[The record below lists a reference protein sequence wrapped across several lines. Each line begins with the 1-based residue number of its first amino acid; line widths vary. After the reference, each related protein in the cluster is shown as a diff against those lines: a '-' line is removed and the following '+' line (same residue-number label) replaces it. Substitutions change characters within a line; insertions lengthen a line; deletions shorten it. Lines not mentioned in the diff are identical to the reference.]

1 MRLTKAQREILTAI
15 RNGAPFCEYLTPDR
29 DRMFFRTLGETVHA
43 KLNYV
48 LTDGTTKRVGYKTFL
63 VLFKNNLI
71 QPSKYRGSLSPQDGI
86 TQFHITERGYNLLGK
101 SFADMNLSFRN
112 GTY

>member
-15 RNGAPFCEYLTPDR
+15 RNGAPFCEYLTPDP
-29 DRMFFRTLGETVHA
+29 DRMFFRTLGERVPA

-48 LTDGTTKRVGYKTFL
+48 LTVETTKVVGYKTFW

-71 QPSKYRGSLSPQDGI
+71 TPSKYKGSLSPQDGI
-86 TQFHITERGYNLLGK
+86 TQFHITPRGYAQLQG
-101 SFADMNLSFRN
+101 RV
-112 GTY
+112 